1 MFRLFKKR
9 REAVKKYL
17 LIFFL
22 GIVSVG
28 MVITLAPIP
37 AGDTGQLEAN
47 VLADIGGVSITS
59 QDLSRSIQSRL
70 RNSPLA
76 NDPQFIMRMAGIILD
91 DMILRRALWTQA
103 KKLGIQVSDQEVLQA
118 AQAIPGLY
126 LNGVFVGENWIYQQT
141 GMTVAQ
147 FQEQLRE
154 GLLQEKMRAVL
165 TDGIR
170 VNPAE
175 VRDEFLR
182 RNAKA
187 RIEYVLFD
195 PSQLVKAVNV
205 TPEALE
211 AFFKKDP
218 GQYKVQEQRRVR
230 YVLIDTDRVREQV
243 KVSEN
248 ELKEYYGQH
257 LSEYRVPDR
266 VKASHVLFKTEG
278 KSAEEISTLEKTAR
292 DVLTQIRSGAD
303 FGDMAKKYSE
313 DATAANGGDIG
324 WIVRGQTVKE
334 FEEAAFSMKPGQVSD
349 LIKTAYGIHILK
361 VLDKQSA
368 HLQTFEEVKG
378 QIQDQVE
385 KQRLAEAQQSLASEL
400 ERQLQQNP
408 QNFQAVAR
416 KFGLEAK
423 ETPLFRYN
431 QAVADLG
438 SGEAF
443 QNLAFQLRVGG
454 VGTPVT
460 VPKGLAIIQLL
471 EIVPAHPPKLEEV
484 RAAVEQD
491 YRAAQSQELA
501 GQKAAEFAAKVK
513 SGDFKKQAQAM
524 GLSVKESKDFTQ
536 QDYVEGLGSGSQLS
550 AAFARAPGETS
561 DVVSLGG
568 NRVVFR
574 VAARTPAAE
583 VDLPGQQDQIAEE
596 LLERK
601 RNLAWEIYRQ
611 SLKQQLVSS
620 GELKLNDAAMKKF
633 LAAYQRS

>member
-37 AGDTGQLEAN
+37 AGDTGQLETN
-47 VLADIGGVSITS
+47 VLADIGGASITS

-76 NDPQFIMRMAGIILD
+76 NDPQFIMRMAGIVLD

-103 KKLGIQVSDQEVLQA
+103 KKLGIQVSDREVLQA

-248 ELKEYYGQH
+248 ELKE
-257 LSEYRVPDR
+257 
-266 VKASHVLFKTEG
+266 
-278 KSAEEISTLEKTAR
+278 
-292 DVLTQIRSGAD
+292 
-303 FGDMAKKYSE
+303 
-313 DATAANGGDIG
+313 
-324 WIVRGQTVKE
+324 
-334 FEEAAFSMKPGQVSD
+334 
-349 LIKTAYGIHILK
+349 
-361 VLDKQSA
+361 
-368 HLQTFEEVKG
+368 
-378 QIQDQVE
+378 
-385 KQRLAEAQQSLASEL
+385 
-400 ERQLQQNP
+400 
-408 QNFQAVAR
+408 
-416 KFGLEAK
+416 
-423 ETPLFRYN
+423 
-431 QAVADLG
+431 
-438 SGEAF
+438 
-443 QNLAFQLRVGG
+443 
-454 VGTPVT
+454 
-460 VPKGLAIIQLL
+460 
-471 EIVPAHPPKLEEV
+471 
-484 RAAVEQD
+484 
-491 YRAAQSQELA
+491 
-501 GQKAAEFAAKVK
+501 
-513 SGDFKKQAQAM
+513 
-524 GLSVKESKDFTQ
+524 
-536 QDYVEGLGSGSQLS
+536 
-550 AAFARAPGETS
+550 
-561 DVVSLGG
+561 
-568 NRVVFR
+568 
-574 VAARTPAAE
+574 
-583 VDLPGQQDQIAEE
+583 
-596 LLERK
+596 
-601 RNLAWEIYRQ
+601 
-611 SLKQQLVSS
+611 
-620 GELKLNDAAMKKF
+620 
-633 LAAYQRS
+633 